1 MAYIFSAHLKKENEG
16 DQPAVLVPVRGMRVE
31 LTRRN

>member
-1 MAYIFSAHLKKENEG
+1 MENKADTETKNG
-16 DQPAVLVPVRGMRVE
+16 LRILLRPYLVRGMRVE